1 MASQGWDFS
10 LGVRPIMPTSL
21 DSLDSLAAA
30 LRSNRE
36 MEMRQAQ
43 FDAEQKEREK
53 SRLAFE
59 DQNKIGNRRADLAEE
74 RDQRKF
80 ELDTAHLR
88 GEALKEAQRQYLTGG
103 LPAVQAYVAS
113 QRIRNREGKWEGMGL
128 DIRRDYANVAPDLQQ
143 PMQAPKPLSSGLR
156 LDYENA
162 PAELPADGQPEMTFA
177 GPRAGMDRFYDRKT
191 TFQPPSPEPPPLRTD
206 LPPEDAQKPP
216 GIYGMLNGAP
226 KAPPPGLAGM
236 MKLRAPEPMS
246 AAPAPLPGAQ
256 GEEYGLLTLQD
267 GTQVRLDQKFKE
279 NAARQRAEEQAA
291 RIRSIL
297 DDPSKVAALTPIE
310 LARYQ
315 KAAVDLE
322 MQLSGQAIAS
332 ADSLVLQKNKQ
343 DWDKEEALRSKMTAE
358 QQYRI
363 GMRPRSS
370 GMGGGGNY
378 LGELNTAK
386 KEQEIL
392 KNSGILAQQATAPLK
407 DLFRNKGFIEE
418 RKEERMFD
426 RARDMNDGADLLPAA
441 ATMLRGWFARAGAGV
456 GVLTDRD
463 IDNFYNNIGGLLQKW
478 GLKLNDLKEGTIDAQ
493 KKADLEAVFK
503 IMKAHSDEYHY
514 NLGADIVTEAA
525 PTINLFGGDTEAWK
539 FAIGSKLK
547 TYTPQYLK
555 TFEEDYGPVNWRLYR
570 DSQANRKTKTGVGA
584 NAGLPSK
591 PTAPAAPAVAP
602 KKLTPQEI
610 DALAGSIISGGG
622 K

>member
-191 TFQPPSPEPPPLRTD
+191 TFQPPSPDRD
-206 LPPEDAQKPP
+206 WQDDRDRRDAEQLHQQVSHHRAGHAQHVAHRRIGGVAERGVLHRP
-216 GIYGMLNGAP
+216 GRERERE
-226 KAPPPGLAGM
+226 
-236 MKLRAPEPMS
+236 RARE
-246 AAPAPLPGAQ
+246 
-256 GEEYGLLTLQD
+256 
-267 GTQVRLDQKFKE
+267 RDQ
-279 NAARQRAEEQAA
+279 RQAA
-291 RIRSIL
+291 
-297 DDPSKVAALTPIE
+297 DF
-310 LARYQ
+310 
-315 KAAVDLE
+315 
-322 MQLSGQAIAS
+322 
-332 ADSLVLQKNKQ
+332 
-343 DWDKEEALRSKMTAE
+343 
-358 QQYRI
+358 
-363 GMRPRSS
+363 
-370 GMGGGGNY
+370 
-378 LGELNTAK
+378 
-386 KEQEIL
+386 
-392 KNSGILAQQATAPLK
+392 AQ
-407 DLFRNKGFIEE
+407 
-418 RKEERMFD
+418 
-426 RARDMNDGADLLPAA
+426 PAA
-441 ATMLRGWFARAGAGV
+441 KRFTHRV
-456 GVLTDRD
+456 GE
-463 IDNFYNNIGGLLQKW
+463 K
-478 GLKLNDLKEGTIDAQ
+478 
-493 KKADLEAVFK
+493 
-503 IMKAHSDEYHY
+503 S
-514 NLGADIVTEAA
+514 
-525 PTINLFGGDTEAWK
+525 
-539 FAIGSKLK
+539 
-547 TYTPQYLK
+547 
-555 TFEEDYGPVNWRLYR
+555 
-570 DSQANRKTKTGVGA
+570 
-584 NAGLPSK
+584 
-591 PTAPAAPAVAP
+591 
-602 KKLTPQEI
+602 
-610 DALAGSIISGGG
+610 
-622 K
+622 